1 MLPRLEPEERLAK
14 VDRLIVL
21 GIGAV
26 IFGAFAI
33 DVLSNYSWIK
43 AGALVMLLAWFALI
57 VVHELGHALMAASL
71 GWQVC
76 RIVIG
81 VGAPVARFRVWGVPI
96 QISRYPVGGHVVP
109 APTSLAGARWKS
121 VLVFAAGPAAEL
133 FVVAVILLVVG
144 SDKLLA
150 QPSDLWT
157 LSAQAIAFAALVGAG
172 FNLIPIPTREGQVTD
187 GLGMLLSPSLPNAVF
202 EEHLA
207 LPYTT
212 QAESLLLAGH
222 PQRAAA
228 ILHEGV
234 GRLGDHLP
242 ARLALATALFEANA
256 AESVVE
262 LLDPLIE
269 RTDVPNSLKPRLL
282 ALLALALV
290 RMNSGRLE
298 DADAYTAYACSLAPQ
313 HVFAKLARA
322 RVLLEQGQVH
332 PAAALLKGLELAPFD
347 DRVADARDVLLGLVE
362 LRRGQ
367 RDSARDLVH
376 QLEARG
382 ARGADLDLLREELG
396 IARPQ
401 SEKYA

>member
-1 MLPRLEPEERLAK
+1 MLPRLEPEERLATN
-14 VDRLIVL
+14 DRIIVL

-33 DVLSNYSWIK
+33 DVLSNYSWLK
-43 AGALVMLLAWFALI
+43 AGAVVMLFAWFVLI

-71 GWQVC
+71 GWHVC

-81 VGAPVARFRVWGVPI
+81 VGAPVARFRVWDVPVEI
-96 QISRYPVGGHVVP
+96 CRYPVGGHVVP

-121 VLVFAAGPAAEL
+121 VLVFSAGPAAEL
-133 FVVAVILLVVG
+133 LVALGILLIVG

-157 LSAQAIAFAALVGAG
+157 LSAQSVAVAALLGAA
-172 FNLIPIPTREGQVTD
+172 FNLIPIPTREGQATD
-187 GLGMLLSPSLPNAVF
+187 GLGMLLSPFLPNEVF

-212 QAESLLLAGH
+212 QAESLLLAG
-222 PQRAAA
+222 RAKQAA
-228 ILHEGV
+228 TILQEGV
-234 GRLGDHLP
+234 SRLGDHLS
-242 ARLALATALFEANA
+242 ARVALSAALFEANA
-256 AESVVE
+256 PHKVVE

-269 RTDVPNSLKPRLL
+269 RSDVPNSLKPRIL

-290 RMNSGRLE
+290 RTNSGRLE
-298 DADAYTAYACSLAPQ
+298 DADSYTAHACSLAPW

-332 PAAALLKGLELAPFD
+332 PAAALLKGLELAMFD
-347 DRVADARDVLLGLVE
+347 DRVADARDVMLGLVE
-362 LRRGQ
+362 LRRGH

-396 IARPQ
+396 SARPQ